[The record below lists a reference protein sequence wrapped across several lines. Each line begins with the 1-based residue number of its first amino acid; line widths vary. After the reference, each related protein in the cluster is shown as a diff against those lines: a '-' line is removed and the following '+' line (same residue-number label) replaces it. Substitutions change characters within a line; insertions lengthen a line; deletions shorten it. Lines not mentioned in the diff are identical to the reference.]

1 MPDTG
6 GGSSSACLVLAPPIG
21 NQSISKANLVAA
33 KRRKSIDEHAPA
45 SNWYIGGG
53 TKRQMQCS
61 VHRRYRCGGQS
72 ALHVEPDGQ
81 NLINHEDH
89 SHK

>member
-1 MPDTG
+1 MHLYTLMPDTG

-21 NQSISKANLVAA
+21 YQGILKANLVAA

-45 SNWYIGGG
+45 SNRYIGGKI
-53 TKRQMQCS
+53 KRKMHCS

-81 NLINHEDH
+81 NTYQ
-89 SHK
+89 S